1 MFVHTNLDA
10 VVHASIEDELSVK
23 TILVTTRVVL
33 VRWLV
38 RGLEYHQ
45 EGLDHVVSMHVHGKL
60 DSLLVQGRNDTH

>member
-10 VVHASIEDELSVK
+10 VVNASIEDELSVE
-23 TILVTTRVVL
+23 TILVTARAVL

-38 RGLEYHQ
+38 RGLKNHQ
-45 EGLDHVVSMHVHGKL
+45 EGLDHVVSMHVHCKL